1 VHAHP
6 RWRLTLL
13 LGWSLIGVALG
24 ALWAASEQVGQAPW
38 WLLATTPGYPLVAV
52 VPFAPVVAM
61 VLLTLIDP
69 PRLIS
74 LGLLCSLVI
83 VIVGLGD
90 LPGVRGIGIVVIA
103 LGCSAAA
110 LTMAA
115 LAGRGRNETSG

>member
-1 VHAHP
+1 MGRIRAGGTGSLVVAGAHP
-6 RWRLTLL
+6 GLPPRR
-13 LGWSLIGVALG
+13 GG
-24 ALWAASEQVGQAPW
+24 ALRAGGRHGAP
-38 WLLATTPGYPLVAV
+38 
-52 VPFAPVVAM
+52 
-61 VLLTLIDP
+61 TLIDP

-110 LTMAA
+110 LTVAV